1 MRVTVD
7 AAQQVDAVTYC
18 EDCAEV
24 GGILRL
30 KVLGETDKAT
40 WALAAPSLCV
50 QLLEAVGC
58 VEHGGG

>member
-18 EDCAEV
+18 EDCVEV
-24 GGILRL
+24 GGILLL